1 MENKLRELYFRM
13 VEFDRGDP
21 LLIQHFT
28 KVHSYASL
36 IARSEGLDEKTVQ
49 TIEAAA
55 LVHDIAIPFCMEKY
69 GSDAGKLQEK
79 EGPAMAEK
87 MLSELAFPAEMIER
101 VAALVGEH
109 HTYVPMDGIDHQ
121 ILVEADFIVN
131 SFESNHAPEA
141 RKRTLENIFK
151 TETGKKIYSTMYN
164 L

>member
-1 MENKLRELYFRM
+1 MKNKLRALFFSM
-13 VEFDRGDP
+13 IEFDRGDP

-28 KVHSYASL
+28 KVHGYASL
-36 IARSEGLDEKTVQ
+36 IAQSERLDEDVRNTL
-49 TIEAAA
+49 EAAA

-87 MLSELAFPAEMIER
+87 MLSELGFPADMTAR
-101 VAALVGEH
+101 VAALVGMH
-109 HTYVPMDGIDHQ
+109 HTYSPMDGIDHQ

-131 SFESNHAPEA
+131 SFESNHTPEA
-141 RKRTLENIFK
+141 RRCTLENIFK
-151 TETGKKIYSTMYN
+151 TETGKKIYATMYD